1 MARTRAGAA
10 EAAGD
15 PAAVVRDPT
24 RGTTRDRRWQD
35 FRRAV
40 REARAAGAHAIR
52 MHGAKVWLQ
61 QPQPQPQQPQSKSTV
76 GASTQQDARQEAQPS
91 ARKRRSAARMHEFV
105 LRKRYQQLATCRL
118 RLSLL
123 RAMRKLR
130 WQRAQVVWTQWMRE
144 RSRAEAA
151 VPMLLKPSEPSA
163 PPSTPNKNKRTVEER
178 SPDKTNTADGAAQPT
193 SPNIAGGKQPRA
205 ITYSAAAGGGGGAH
219 SPIDFESMKV
229 AALKTELARRGLDT
243 TGLKRDML
251 ARLKAAHPLPAL
263 T

>member
-1 MARTRAGAA
+1 MQAAPQLAASHAEAPLAARAGCV
-10 EAAGD
+10 D
-15 PAAVVRDPT
+15 AVDAREIS
-24 RGTTRDRRWQD
+24 RGRCGAD
-35 FRRAV
+35 A
-40 REARAAGAHAIR
+40 ARAERAI
-52 MHGAKVWLQ
+52 G
-61 QPQPQPQQPQSKSTV
+61 
-76 GASTQQDARQEAQPS
+76 
-91 ARKRRSAARMHEFV
+91 
-105 LRKRYQQLATCRL
+105 
-118 RLSLL
+118 
-123 RAMRKLR
+123 
-130 WQRAQVVWTQWMRE
+130 
-144 RSRAEAA
+144 
-151 VPMLLKPSEPSA
+151 EPSA